1 MKEVQYSTSSVGQ
14 IAYLLWKGVYPD
26 DLTFS
31 PHVAC
36 IYFKEED
43 FGELMGKYWKGTTI
57 PACEIAECVVIAQR
71 IVSNEKI
78 EEEWFD
84 NMKEAIKEV
93 RKDYLGQLML

>member
-36 IYFKEED
+36 IYCSEDD
-43 FGELMGKYWKGTTI
+43 FGELIGKYWKGTTI
-57 PACEIAECVVIAQR
+57 PACELSECVVIAQR
-71 IVSNEKI
+71 II
-78 EEEWFD
+78 DREEIDEDWFKD
-84 NMKEAIKEV
+84 MKEAIKEV
-93 RKDYLGQLML
+93 RQDYLGQLML